1 MKIYK
6 KFTIFALLVFMSFL
20 SNSCSQKTT
29 EISEAEEIEVLPD
42 NIVELRDDQIVMAG
56 IQFGRIDSLS
66 LSGKL
71 KINGIVTVSA
81 QNLATVC
88 MPLGGFIKSSKL
100 MPGNAV
106 NKGQSLAILENQ
118 EFVDIQQEYLEAKI
132 KLEYSEIEYNR
143 HTELFKEEVY
153 SQNNVQEVTAEYKN
167 QKARVNALAQKL
179 RLIGINP
186 LNLTEDN
193 ISSSIELCSPISGY
207 IQTVNVNVG
216 KFVSPSDVLFE
227 IVNSDKLLLELT
239 LYEKDASKVKVG
251 QRISFFINNETEV
264 HEAIIYQ
271 TGKSISAEKTLKV
284 YADVPIACENVL
296 PGMYVNAIVETST
309 NKVTALPS
317 EAIVSF
323 DDQDYIFVFDKNKEE
338 DGKPFTEYKI
348 LKVKKGVSDNGFTE
362 VFLEQGI
369 DIQSLKVVV
378 KGAYNLLSA
387 KKNAGEMAC

>member
-1 MKIYK
+1 MKIYNLFK
-6 KFTIFALLVFMSFL
+6 TIAFIVFISIL
-20 SNSCSQKTT
+20 STSCSQKTDV
-29 EISEAEEIEVLPD
+29 ISEAEEIEILPD
-42 NIVELRDDQIVMAG
+42 DIVELRDDQIAMAG
-56 IQFGRIDSLS
+56 IQFGSIDSLS

-88 MPLGGFIKSSKL
+88 MPLGGFVKSSKL

-106 NKGQSLAILENQ
+106 SKGQSLAILENQ
-118 EFVDIQQEYLEAKI
+118 EYVDIQQEYLEAKI

-143 HTELFKEEVY
+143 HNELYKDEVY
-153 SQNNVQEVTAEYKN
+153 SQKNVQEVTAEYKN

-179 RLIGINP
+179 KLIGIDP
-186 LNLTEDN
+186 SNLTEDN
-193 ISSSIELCSPISGY
+193 ISSSIVLSSPITGY
-207 IQTVNVNVG
+207 VQTVNVNIG
-216 KFVSPSDVLFE
+216 KFVTPSDVLFE

-239 LYEKDASKVKVG
+239 LYEKDASKVEVG
-251 QRISFFINNETEV
+251 QKISFFINNETEV

-271 TGKSISAEKTLKV
+271 TGKSLSADKTLKV
-284 YADVPIACENVL
+284 YADVSGACENVL

-309 NKVTALPS
+309 SKVIALPS

-323 DDQDYIFVFDKNKEE
+323 DDQDYIFAFEKNKEE

-362 VFLEQGI
+362 IFLEQGI